1 MNVSSAYN
9 IHRLG
14 LRGVLP
20 PGTGHG
26 SHYWRCPGFCLCGH
40 CEWRATFSRT
50 PEVFELPT
58 GSCSRDR
65 WHCQLGVCSGPL
77 PPLSVSLPF
86 CPFLH
91 AHCFGSHW
99 VPSIVE
105 AEIWLCGSHWSARGL
120 LYAACLP
127 SPEAGTV
134 NFPGVSCFPHFP
146 FFFFLTSQYYSFF
159 LVIARKHS
167 LVLYACI
174 HPLMQPLIHV
184 SNSSM
189 HPSIH
194 AHLHLTS
201 TCRAFI

>member
-1 MNVSSAYN
+1 MEVITGGALASAFVVIVSWERRSVGPQRCLSFLLEVQQGPVTLPARCVFRTSASASASASL
-9 IHRLG
+9 HHFPSALFCMHV
-14 LRGVLP
+14 VLD
-20 PGTGHG
+20 H
-26 SHYWRCPGFCLCGH
+26 
-40 CEWRATFSRT
+40 
-50 PEVFELPT
+50 T
-58 GSCSRDR
+58 GSQALWKQKYGSVALTEV
-65 WHCQLGVCSGPL
+65 LG
-77 PPLSVSLPF
+77 
-86 CPFLH
+86 
-91 AHCFGSHW
+91 AY
-99 VPSIVE
+99 SI
-105 AEIWLCGSHWSARGL
+105 
-120 LYAACLP
+120 AACMP

-146 FFFFLTSQYYSFF
+146 FFFFFFKYYSFF

-174 HPLMQPLIHV
+174 HPSMQPLIHV